1 MPLSVQEEIISL
13 NAFRFSTE
21 IEKFV
26 FFSTFA
32 TSDA

>member
-21 IEKFV
+21 IEKSV
-26 FFSTFA
+26 FFSTFTA
-32 TSDA
+32 TDA